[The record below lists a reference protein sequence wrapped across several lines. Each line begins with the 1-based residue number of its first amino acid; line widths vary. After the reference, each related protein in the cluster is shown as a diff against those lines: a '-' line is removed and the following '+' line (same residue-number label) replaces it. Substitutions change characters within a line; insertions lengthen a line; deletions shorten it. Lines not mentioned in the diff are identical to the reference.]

1 MNSTCNDH
9 DYDTSVE
16 QDAFEALS
24 LDKLFECSCCTQTS
38 ASNRRGNSTDRSQG
52 NLRDRM
58 NHFEKRRPL
67 PTTPA
72 APEPEANRAKLHQK
86 IAMLEKEKHPAKK
99 TEIGLTHAQD
109 DDHMDGVQIN
119 RRHHSEKQASATCS
133 SPHSES
139 WNNVFGARG
148 LMHGSLGNVFHRN
161 ESERSQAETSAHQIH
176 GQTKVLPQ

>member
-24 LDKLFECSCCTQTS
+24 LDKLFECSCCTPLPTTP
-38 ASNRRGNSTDRSQG
+38 AAPGLEGNFGVEG
-52 NLRDRM
+52 NFGDRM

-176 GQTKVLPQ
+176 GQTKV

>member
-24 LDKLFECSCCTQTS
+24 LDKLFECSCCT
-38 ASNRRGNSTDRSQG
+38 
-52 NLRDRM
+52 
-58 NHFEKRRPL
+58 PL
-67 PTTPA
+67 PTIPA

-148 LMHGSLGNVFHRN
+148 LMQDSFGNVFHRD
-161 ESERSQAETSAHQIH
+161 ESEQSRAETSAHQIH
-176 GQTKVLPQ
+176 GQTKV